1 MMKSASSRYE
11 APRAVRLADAATGE
25 FECTNGTEGNINFCN
40 PSGSGANVLICNTG
54 LSVGH

>member
-25 FECTNGTEGNINFCN
+25 FECANGTEGNVNFCN
-40 PSGSGANVLICNTG
+40 PTGGNPGVYLCVTG
-54 LSVGH
+54 LSVAH